1 MSESSDGPCLDVDAV
16 TFDHYMTLKYSP
28 RKDEEDIIYPILRSL
43 KRQIRV
49 DEEAFIERY
58 FELDRLY
65 RIDLVATN
73 HELILDDLIISTLH
87 ELGHDGIKT
96 METVTSSVNEA
107 LAQYRTHW
115 YDDAEQT
122 LCRLKEKGYRL
133 GLISN
138 THWRWLPET
147 ITDMQTYFDA
157 ITLSYIHGY
166 AKPHP
171 SIFHA
176 TSKKLN
182 AKPEKCLHVGDDPC
196 ADVWGA
202 KNAGMKAAY
211 IRRIERDAEA
221 DVIIQQLSDLFRYL
235 DK

>member
-1 MSESSDGPCLDVDAV
+1 LDVDAV

-28 RKDEEDIIYPILRSL
+28 RNDKEDIIYPILRSL
-43 KRQIRV
+43 RRQIRV

-65 RIDLVATN
+65 RVDLVSTN
-73 HELILDDLIISTLH
+73 HELILDDLIIYALH
-87 ELGHDGIKT
+87 DLGHDGPKT
-96 METVTSSVNEA
+96 MEAVTTSVNEA
-107 LAQYRTHW
+107 LAQYRTNW

-122 LCRLKEKGYRL
+122 LCRLREKGYRI

-147 ITDMQTYFDA
+147 ITEMNSCFDA

-176 TSKKLN
+176 TLTKLDV
-182 AKPEKCLHVGDDPC
+182 KPDKCLHVGDDSI

-202 KNAGMKAAY
+202 KNAGMRAAY
-211 IRRIERDAEA
+211 VKRGELEAEA
-221 DVIIQQLSDLFRYL
+221 DITVNNVSEILRYL
-235 DK
+235 R

>member
-65 RIDLVATN
+65 RIDLVSTN
-73 HELILDDLIISTLH
+73 HELILDDLIISALH
-87 ELGHDGIKT
+87 ESGHDENKT
-96 METVTSSVNEA
+96 MEAVTSSVNET
-107 LAQYRTHW
+107 LTQYRTNW

-122 LCRLKEKGYRL
+122 LVRLRENGYKL

-147 ITDMQTYFDA
+147 FTEMHSFFDA

-171 SIFHA
+171 SIFRA
-176 TSKKLN
+176 TLEKVDVE
-182 AKPEKCLHVGDDPC
+182 PERCLHVGDDPI
-196 ADVWGA
+196 ADIKGA
-202 KNAGMKAAY
+202 KQAGMKTAY
-211 IRRIERDAEA
+211 IRRNEFEAKA
-221 DVIIQQLSDLFRYL
+221 DVVIQRLSELL
-235 DK
+235 QCLEK